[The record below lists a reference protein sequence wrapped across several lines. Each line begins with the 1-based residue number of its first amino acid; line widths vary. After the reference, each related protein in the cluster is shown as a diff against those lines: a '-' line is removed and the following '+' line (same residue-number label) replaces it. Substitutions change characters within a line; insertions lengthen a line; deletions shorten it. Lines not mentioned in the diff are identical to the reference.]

1 MATSTIKRT
10 ANVNDVQHK
19 YINSDSLIKP
29 LDTSGYVDSFEVVGK
44 NALITFRGQDR
55 DHTVDEVFLQI
66 PEGHRC
72 GGDRYY
78 AGNIN
83 GTGVIVKMQSNG
95 NVSVWSSN
103 PPHGRIVV
111 QIPYMID

>member
-10 ANVNDVQHK
+10 ANVNDVKHK
-19 YINSDSLIKP
+19 YLDTSLITKP
-29 LDTSGYVDSFEVVGK
+29 LDTSGYVCSFEKIGK

-66 PEGHRC
+66 PEGYRC

-78 AGNIN
+78 AGII
-83 GTGVIVKMQSNG
+83 GSTGVIIFMGSNG
-95 NVSVWSSN
+95 NVSIWSSN